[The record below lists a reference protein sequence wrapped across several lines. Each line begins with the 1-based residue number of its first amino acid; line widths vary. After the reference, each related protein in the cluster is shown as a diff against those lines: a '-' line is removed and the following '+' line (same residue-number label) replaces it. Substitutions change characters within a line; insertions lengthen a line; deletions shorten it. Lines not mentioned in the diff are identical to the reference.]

1 MAQTNFTPI
10 LLYASS
16 TAAAVPLAANL
27 TNSATGSEI
36 AINVADKNLFF
47 KDSTNAVNTVPIRQ
61 SSTSSNGWLSS
72 TDWNTFNGKAP
83 SVTFTTGYV
92 PFGQGTTTL
101 NQSSNLFFSGTNLG
115 IGLVNGTSKLE
126 VAGTGANNA
135 GARATYEG
143 TIKIN
148 EAGSFSL
155 QTTGGLEFKGSVFG
169 SGYGSK
175 IFSTDSGSLLFGNR
189 ANSAT
194 WIERVRLVSS
204 GEFLVGCTGLPAA
217 TRALGFAAKEAS
229 TGGIQIYQVGSNTD
243 WAINST
249 SGSIA
254 NFYSDNGSALVFAG
268 SISVNSNITTYGS
281 VSDYRLKENVTP
293 VTNALAVIDK
303 LNPVDFTW
311 KDSDVKGQSFIAHE
325 LQAVFPSAVMGEKDA
340 VKKDGKPDYQNIDT
354 SYLIATLVAA
364 VKELKAELDLLKAK

>member
-36 AINVADKNLFF
+36 AINIADKNLFF

-72 TDWNTFNGKAP
+72 TDWNTFNSKSP

-101 NQSSNLFFSGTNLG
+101 NQSSNLFFSGSNLG
-115 IGLVNGTSKLE
+115 IGLVNGTSRLE

-148 EAGSFSL
+148 EAGAFSL
-155 QTTGGLEFKGSVFG
+155 ATTGGLEFKGSVFG
-169 SGYGSK
+169 SGYGTK
-175 IFSTDSGSLLFGNR
+175 LFSTDSGALLFGYR
-189 ANSAT
+189 QNSAT
-194 WIERVRLVSS
+194 WIETMRIDS
-204 GEFLVGCTGLPAA
+204 GNLLVGTTTA
-217 TRALGFAAKEAS
+217 
-229 TGGIQIYQVGSNTD
+229 
-243 WAINST
+243 
-249 SGSIA
+249 
-254 NFYSDNGSALVFAG
+254 AG
-268 SISVNSNITTYGS
+268 SISNTANVVGGMFYTNNGTTGS
-281 VSDYRLKENVTP
+281 VAAATPTNIVTSVPNFGYYLVAVNGTSNSTIYAMAYVYFDGGGTGNVTSIAS
-293 VTNALAVIDK
+293 VALTITSGSANAITITNAGA
-303 LNPVDFTW
+303 T
-311 KDSDVKGQSFIAHE
+311 
-325 LQAVFPSAVMGEKDA
+325 QAFSWSVTRIK
-340 VKKDGKPDYQNIDT
+340 
-354 SYLIATLVAA
+354 
-364 VKELKAELDLLKAK
+364 